1 MSGSNRS
8 GGGYGRPPV
17 DHQFKPGQ
25 SGNPR
30 GRPKGR
36 KNFETMFLDV
46 LNRKI
51 TVRDKNGARVLS
63 KIEAILE
70 VQLNKALAGD
80 SNAFAKVFQI
90 AEKFEAFKWQPQEI
104 NHPALVQ
111 SAMEKLDRL
120 IARQANARDE
130 EP

>member
-8 GGGYGRPPV
+8 DGGYGRPPV

>member
-1 MSGSNRS
+1 
-8 GGGYGRPPV
+8 
-17 DHQFKPGQ
+17 
-25 SGNPR
+25 
-30 GRPKGR
+30 
-36 KNFETMFLDV
+36 MFLDV